1 MCASLRP
8 SLTKSPLALAR
19 VALAVGEASVPRY
32 GSRFSRK
39 DFTRPQLLAI
49 LALRQFFRTDYRG
62 IVCILED
69 LSDLRG
75 ALGLCKVPHF
85 TTLQKVEGALLKK
98 GDSPTCSALFSIAQ
112 TLAV

>member
-1 MCASLRP
+1 MSDSVRP

-62 IVCILED
+62 IVSVLED
-69 LSDLRG
+69 FSDLRG
-75 ALGLCKVPHF
+75 ALALPKVPHF
-85 TTLQKVEGALLKK
+85 TTLQKAESRLLKR
-98 GDSPTCSALFSIAQ
+98 GVSPTCSALFSIAQ